1 MGSWCSCDARSL
13 HCIRRG
19 EYTHCSNLQL
29 SVCFIVLDLICCLR
43 DLLHVVAE
51 VAASP
56 LLARNT
62 MRVGDIAMLA
72 LQPLCA
78 IKAIADGLRHV
89 TVLATPTLP
98 ESALF
103 FCNSRKGCDTQTL
116 PEGQP
121 QSSVQGCSCQLTRQ
135 RRSSSPRRASANRDG
150 CTRAC
155 VLVSR
160 AGAREAPEPPVPHV
174 RTCGATGHWPSTVGV
189 LS

>member
-1 MGSWCSCDARSL
+1 MVPVCCPSAAHVTHGHFTAYGEESIPTVAICAQASPHIFRSTL
-13 HCIRRG
+13 
-19 EYTHCSNLQL
+19 YPAMQL
-29 SVCFIVLDLICCLR
+29 SVCFIVLDFICCLR

-72 LQPLCA
+72 LQLLCA

-116 PEGQP
+116 PKEQREL
-121 QSSVQGCSCQLTRQ
+121 SVKGYSDQWPR
-135 RRSSSPRRASANRDG
+135 RPRSSSPSRW
-150 CTRAC
+150 TRQ
-155 VLVSR
+155 LR
-160 AGAREAPEPPVPHV
+160 
-174 RTCGATGHWPSTVGV
+174 
-189 LS
+189 